1 MATAKFLPGISI
13 LTTPQLTRDL
23 KEIDQL
29 IAALRRACLI
39 DAEDL
44 NDLSWLQGRRRYI
57 LTVLATR
64 RAQQGKRIVNLDLW
78 RNGGVPMPAATSR
91 AA

>member
-1 MATAKFLPGISI
+1 MRGLTT

-23 KEIDQL
+23 EEIDQL
-29 IAALRRACLI
+29 IAALRRSCNI

-44 NDLSWLQGRRRYI
+44 DDLSWLQGRRRYV
-57 LTVLATR
+57 LTVLAAR
-64 RAQQGKRIVNLDLW
+64 RAQKGKQIVSLDLW
-78 RNGGVPMPAATSR
+78 RTGGVAMPAATSR

>member
-1 MATAKFLPGISI
+1 MAISERATAFMTM
-13 LTTPQLTRDL
+13 TTPQLVRDL

-29 IAALRRACLI
+29 IAALRRAYNI

-44 NDLSWLQGRRRYI
+44 SDLSWLQGRRRYV
-57 LTVLATR
+57 LAVLATR
-64 RAQQGKRIVNLDLW
+64 RAQKGKRIVSLDLW
-78 RNGGVPMPAATSR
+78 RNGGLQLPEATPR

>member
-1 MATAKFLPGISI
+1 MTMSEPLQVFAT

-29 IAALRRACLI
+29 IAALRRNYNI

-44 NDLSWLQGRRRYI
+44 DDLSWLQGRRRYV
-57 LTVLATR
+57 LTVLAAR
-64 RAQQGKRIVNLDLW
+64 RAQKGKQVVSLDLW
-78 RNGGVPMPAATSR
+78 RNGGVPVPATISR

>member
-1 MATAKFLPGISI
+1 MAASEPLGSLTT
-13 LTTPQLTRDL
+13 LTTPLLMRDL

-29 IAALRRACLI
+29 IAALRNSCNI

-44 NDLSWLQGRRRYI
+44 DDLSWLQDRRRYVV
-57 LTVLATR
+57 TVLAAR
-64 RAQQGKRIVNLDLW
+64 RAQKGKPVVSLDLW
-78 RNGGVPMPAATSR
+78 RNGGVAIQPATSR